1 MEHCQKLEEAVPHL
15 RALVGHLVYKD
26 GSFMPAIFFDVS
38 QDSYL
43 ENRIAGLQR
52 SHRLAHF
59 KLRFDDG
66 GTVLLESVRELLDG
80 RRLEDL
86 VLRFTPDAPEDIDA
100 FMGLMEITHSWVLI
114 VRLGRVELH
123 IVISPDDDS
132 VMFSYTSQHV
142 STVKKFK
149 VS

>member
-1 MEHCQKLEEAVPHL
+1 
-15 RALVGHLVYKD
+15 
-26 GSFMPAIFFDVS
+26 
-38 QDSYL
+38 
-43 ENRIAGLQR
+43 
-52 SHRLAHF
+52 LAHF